1 MSSDT
6 LSSYRKTQRAPRS
19 CRACAARKVKCDK
32 RLPCSTCIRQGT
44 PESCS
49 RELVMV
55 RGEVTRG
62 KDPVQ
67 LPTYD
72 ELVQENQRLRMAL
85 ESSAQVRP
93 TSDSLLRKPR
103 TAQKL
108 LECHDPLE
116 EMVFKSPALS
126 QVSRH
131 GQGWSTID
139 VPCRKSS
146 ELLIAYDKKWNSWV
160 HYALEYPEFEREHAH
175 FMDSLESG
183 TILSDCDPGWLS
195 VYFGVITAALLMMG
209 DEEAREILPEG
220 DLESILQQWYK
231 TALFCLEETDYMRT
245 STIRPVQAIAVL
257 GICFHNFGDSGLYRH
272 LWSCAIRI
280 ARNLGLDGS
289 HATHPTSELGLEA
302 QRRLWWTLIVC
313 EWLAVPYYVPQVDE
327 EDFDIPLPSDESDVE
342 GPQPVLYHIFMARTS
357 TVYHRFR
364 SALREGTRSVSE
376 IVRLADDELAEVIN
390 TLPAHLQ
397 PDGGKS
403 KEMQELEI
411 IYPWIKWQRFDIS
424 LVLLHHRMRINRSLQ
439 KEWLAAPGLYDWAR
453 AVCIRSAM
461 DIIWITH
468 NWDQPV
474 AMRRQWALS
483 MHIFVA
489 AIFLLRESQR
499 AQSGAEV
506 DFTDEVQLAIEY
518 LNEVKSRNA
527 IAERAVSILRSS
539 LDEEDLAAELS

>member
-1 MSSDT
+1 
-6 LSSYRKTQRAPRS
+6 
-19 CRACAARKVKCDK
+19 
-32 RLPCSTCIRQGT
+32 
-44 PESCS
+44 
-49 RELVMV
+49 
-55 RGEVTRG
+55 
-62 KDPVQ
+62 
-67 LPTYD
+67 
-72 ELVQENQRLRMAL
+72 
-85 ESSAQVRP
+85 
-93 TSDSLLRKPR
+93 
-103 TAQKL
+103 
-108 LECHDPLE
+108 
-116 EMVFKSPALS
+116 MVFKSPSPS

-131 GQGWSTID
+131 CQGWSTID
-139 VPCRKSS
+139 IPCRKSS

-175 FMDSLESG
+175 FMNSLESG
-183 TILSDCDPGWLS
+183 AILSDCDPGWLS
-195 VYFGVITAALLMMG
+195 VYFSVITAALLMMG

-220 DLESILQQWYK
+220 EKTPYGSTTLHTPNGVDRRSGDLESILQRWYK

-257 GICFHNFGDSGLYRH
+257 GMCFHNFGDSGLYRH

-280 ARNLGLDGS
+280 ARNLGLDCS
-289 HATHPTSELGLEA
+289 HATHLASELGLEA
-302 QRRLWWTLIVC
+302 QRRLWWTLIIC

-327 EDFDIPLPSDESDVE
+327 GDFDTSLPSDESDVE

-403 KEMQELEI
+403 KEMQGLEI
-411 IYPWIKWQRFDIS
+411 IHPWIKWQRFDIS

-489 AIFLLRESQR
+489 AIFLLRESQM

-518 LNEVKSRNA
+518 LDEVKSRNA
-527 IAERAVSILRSS
+527 IAERAVAILRSS
-539 LDEEDLAAELS
+539 LDEEDLAAEFP